1 MVVDGGE
8 SGFNA
13 ETRCARREAIGSP
26 ERSEP
31 EGPQGAARRKR
42 RREVKVVITPAVGAP
57 EHLPTTIYQL
67 PTTNYHLPN
76 YHLSNCHYEIG
87 GMWLKISWGVRQ
99 RGGVFGISVL

>member
-1 MVVDGGE
+1 MVVGSWETNQVFNRAERVERVYGGE

-42 RREVKVVITPAVGAP
+42 RREVKAGILAV
-57 EHLPTTIYQL
+57 
-67 PTTNYHLPN
+67 
-76 YHLSNCHYEIG
+76 
-87 GMWLKISWGVRQ
+87 
-99 RGGVFGISVL
+99 